1 MLRFTLF
8 LLVFVVYHSYPI
20 SAEEGQC
27 IWYGEC
33 GPGPDGK
40 VKNCYYNGT
49 AKLMEDEEALDLLEE
64 SCGMIYNGRNNT
76 YTCCG
81 ADQVRTI
88 SSQFGLAKLLLRRCP
103 SCYYNFRSLFCAM
116 TCAPDHSRFLN
127 ITEFGTS
134 MIYPDREMVEA
145 ISYRLADDFA
155 QRFLESCRD
164 VLNPLGNQHS
174 LDSLCNHPYDKC
186 TKEQFMAYLGVEN
199 PNTPFPIYIHLIK
212 NDVDN
217 ETYYNQSTFQ
227 CSEPVVSR
235 YENASA
241 CGCLDCLQ
249 ACSPLP
255 PDTPDSP
262 FIIGNIDGWLFI
274 AWICIALFL
283 FIFLMTGVVIP
294 KIRKMSVDPE
304 RTTEETPLIC
314 PRTTTTTRKPNRLR
328 RIRARTEDIL
338 RRIFYRLGLFCAKRP
353 YLVLFIG
360 TLVIVALSL
369 GLTKFEVTTDPVKL
383 WSAKSSMARQQKDFF
398 DEHFKPF
405 YRTTQLIIV
414 PDDQSFETMLFN
426 PQAPLSQITFGPA
439 LKKDFLYRV
448 LDLQTAVV
456 HLEADGGNGSEPVRL
471 TDICLKP
478 LAPENEN
485 CTVFSFLQ
493 YYQNSKDNLDRAIVD
508 DFNVPAFNYLTHFFS
523 CYQAPTNLN
532 DTDIGLSC
540 FGDFGGTVNP
550 FMVVGNYSNGVY
562 FNATALVITIVIEN
576 SNDADK
582 IERAE
587 KWEKVF
593 LDFMKN
599 FTETQKTLRDQG
611 KWNET
616 ANFTVYYSAER
627 SIQDELDRQS
637 RSDILTIFISYTI
650 MFLYV
655 TLTLGHIRS
664 WRTWFIDLKIS
675 VGFVGVF
682 FVLLSV
688 MSSIGFYSYCGIA
701 GTLIIFEVIPFLV
714 LAVGVDN
721 IFIIVQHFEKNKESN
736 DCRYEESLATTIS
749 QVGPSILLT
758 AVSESVAFLLGA
770 LTPMPAVQ
778 IFSLY
783 AFMAVFI
790 DFLLQITCFVSV
802 LALDARRQHANRPD
816 LFCCCTVQP
825 VSSFEEIRTDD
836 SRKSQSFLQMFFEKV
851 WTPIVLGNSCV
862 RILLFSTFIT
872 IACLS
877 ASTIHRISVGLDQ
890 KLSMPEDSYLLDYFY
905 GLENYLN
912 VGPPVYF
919 VVNQDAIDYT
929 NVNDQNLLCGTSGCS
944 HDSMLQQ
951 IGQALRQPDKN
962 YIAQPPSSWIDDY
975 FDWLQSTSN
984 PPCCRIFPKN
994 NSFCPATVNDS
1005 ECVRCH
1011 IEFEQDQRPTPDS
1024 FKKYIEYFLIDNPGI
1039 KCPKGG
1045 HPSYHDGVQI
1055 VNHTYVKS
1063 SYFMAF
1069 HSILRTSSDFINAM
1083 KKANDIAKNIS
1094 RTILSNQSRTYHD
1107 SNRLADYPVFPYS
1120 VFYVFYDQYLTIW
1133 HNLILNLCLSFLAVF
1148 LVTCLLLGFDI
1159 HTAFLILVCI
1169 LMIIVDMLGVM
1180 YLWHIELN
1188 AISVVN
1194 IVMSVGIAVEFCAH
1208 IARYF
1213 AVHDGPNRL
1222 FRARL
1227 ALAEMGSSV
1236 FSGITLTKIG
1246 GVVVLAFAKSQ
1257 LFQVF
1262 YFRMY
1267 FSLVI
1272 IGAVHGLIFLP
1283 ILLSYFGPTYAR
1295 MIKTH
1300 VRRSI
1305 NNDSATSVVNDDDVN
1320 DNNNNDDDDD
1330 EQHANILNSV
1340 HKT

>member
-1 MLRFTLF
+1 MLRFKI
-8 LLVFVVYHSYPI
+8 LLVLFIFVFNQNFSTN
-20 SAEEGQC
+20 AEEGHC

-33 GPGPDGK
+33 GPNDKGK
-40 VKNCYYNGT
+40 VTNCYYNGT
-49 AKLMEDEEALDLLEE
+49 AKLMEEKEALDLLQD
-64 SCGMIYNGRNNT
+64 SCGMIYNGPNDT

-81 ADQVRTI
+81 PDQVRTI

-116 TCAPDHSRFLN
+116 TCATDHSRFLN
-127 ITEFGTS
+127 ISEYGTS
-134 MIYPDREMVEA
+134 MIYPNTTTVEA
-145 ISYRLADDFA
+145 INYNLADSFA
-155 QRFLESCRD
+155 GNFLESCRH

-174 LDSLCNHPYDKC
+174 LDSLCNHPYDQC
-186 TKEQFMAYLGVEN
+186 TKEQFMEYLGVGN
-199 PNTPFPIYIHLIK
+199 PQTPFPIYIHLAR
-212 NDVDN
+212 DDADN
-217 ETYYNQSTFQ
+217 RTYYNQSIFPCNGPLVT
-227 CSEPVVSR
+227 P

-241 CGCLDCLQ
+241 CSCLDCLQ

-255 PDTPDSP
+255 PDTPDVP
-262 FIIGNIDGWLFI
+262 FIILKIDGWIFI
-274 AWICIALFL
+274 ALIGLGLVLITFL
-283 FIFLMTGVVIP
+283 IVVIAVP
-294 KIRKMSVDPE
+294 RLRKPSIHHQQM
-304 RTTEETPLIC
+304 TEETPLIC
-314 PRTTTTTRKPNRLR
+314 PTTTKKNSRLR
-328 RIRARTEDIL
+328 RIRFRTEDFL
-338 RRIFYRLGLFCAKRP
+338 RRIFYRLGFFCAQRP
-353 YLVLFIG
+353 FSVLTVG
-360 TLVIVALSL
+360 TLFIVALSL
-369 GLTKFEVTTDPVKL
+369 GLIKFEVTTDPVKL

-414 PDDQSFETMLFN
+414 PDDQSYETIYFASG
-426 PQAPLSQITFGPA
+426 APLSEITFGPA
-439 LKKDFLYRV
+439 LKIDFLHRV
-448 LDLQTAVV
+448 LDLQTTVTRLV
-456 HLEADGGNGSEPVRL
+456 ADQGNGSDSVRL

-478 LAPENEN
+478 LAPQNEN
-485 CTVFSFLQ
+485 CTVFSVLQ
-493 YYQNSKDNLDRAIVD
+493 YFQNSKDHLDLAVTD
-508 DFNVPAFNYLTHFFS
+508 DFDVPKFNWLTHFFS
-523 CYQAPTNLN
+523 CYQGPTNLN

-550 FMVVGNYSNGVY
+550 FMVMGNYTNGVY

-576 SNDADK
+576 SNDPEK
-582 IERAE
+582 VEKAE

-599 FTETQKTLRDQG
+599 FTENQKTLREQG
-611 KWNET
+611 RWNET

-627 SIQDELDRQS
+627 SIQDELNRQS

-664 WRTWFIDLKIS
+664 WRTLFIDLKIS
-675 VGFVGVF
+675 VGFVGVL

-688 MSSIGFYSYCGIA
+688 MSSIGFYSYCGVA

-721 IFIIVQHFEKNKESN
+721 IFIIVQHFEKNKESTN
-736 DCRYEESLATTIS
+736 WRYDECLATTIS

-758 AVSESVAFLLGA
+758 AISESVAFLLGA

-802 LALDARRQHANRPD
+802 LALDARRQRANRPD
-816 LFCCCTVQP
+816 LLCCCSTQP
-825 VSSFEEIRTDD
+825 VSSFEEIRTEQ
-836 SRKSQSFLQMFFEKV
+836 SVKSQSILQTVFEKI
-851 WTPIVLGNSCV
+851 WTPFVLGNSFV
-862 RILLFSTFIT
+862 RILFFSIFVS
-872 IACLS
+872 IACFS
-877 ASTIHRISVGLDQ
+877 ASAIHRIPVGLDQ
-890 KLSMPEDSYLLDYFY
+890 KLSMPQDSYLLDYFY
-905 GLENYLN
+905 GLETYLN

-919 VVNQDAIDYT
+919 VVNQDAINYT
-929 NVNDQNLLCGTSGCS
+929 NINDQNLLCGTSGCS
-944 HDSMLQQ
+944 PSSMLQQ
-951 IGQALRQPDKN
+951 IGQALRQPEKT

-984 PPCCRIFPKN
+984 PPCCRIFPQN
-994 NSFCPATVNDS
+994 SSFCPATIESTD
-1005 ECVRCH
+1005 CLRCP
-1011 IEFEQDQRPTPDS
+1011 IEFEQNQRPTADS
-1024 FKKYIEYFLIDNPGI
+1024 FKKYIEFFLIDNPGV

-1055 VNHTYVKS
+1055 VNHGDVKS

-1069 HSILRTSSDFINAM
+1069 HSVLRTSSDFINAM
-1083 KKANDIAKNIS
+1083 KNANEIAKNIS
-1094 RTILSNQSRTYHD
+1094 RTILMNQSHSYHD
-1107 SNRLADYPVFPYS
+1107 SNRLEDYPVFPYS

-1133 HNLILNLCLSFLAVF
+1133 HNLVLNLSLSFLAVF
-1148 LVTCLLLGFDI
+1148 VITCLLLGFDI
-1159 HTAFLILVCI
+1159 HTAFLILICI
-1169 LMIIVDMLGVM
+1169 IMIIVDMFGVM
-1180 YLWHIELN
+1180 YLWNIELN

-1222 FRARL
+1222 SRARL

-1246 GVVVLAFAKSQ
+1246 GVIVLAFAKSQ

-1267 FSLVI
+1267 FSLVV

-1283 ILLSYFGPTYAR
+1283 ILLSYFGPGYTR
-1295 MIKTH
+1295 ILKSH
-1300 VRRSI
+1300 VRRSL
-1305 NNDSATSVVNDDDVN
+1305 NDSSTNVVSVHAEM
-1320 DNNNNDDDDD
+1320 NDDDDED
-1330 EQHANILNSV
+1330 EDDENRANILNSV